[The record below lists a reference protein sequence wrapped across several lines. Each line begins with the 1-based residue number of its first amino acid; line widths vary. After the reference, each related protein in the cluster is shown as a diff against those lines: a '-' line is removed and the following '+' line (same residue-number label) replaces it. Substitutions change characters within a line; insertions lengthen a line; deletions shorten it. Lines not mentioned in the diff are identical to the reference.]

1 MPPIIHTLLQ
11 GMFLLLLYV
20 FVARAVR
27 AVARDM
33 MPAPASH
40 PRGRPAP
47 PRMAQRQ
54 RPTRARSRPR
64 ELVVHSPGER
74 PIVLPLDGEDIT
86 FGREDSAT
94 VPLRDPYISELHAKI
109 HQDGDQWLVTDM
121 GSTNGT
127 FLNQV
132 KVGSPMPIAAGDQ
145 VTLGKTVVEVR
156 K

>member
-33 MPAPASH
+33 MTAPAAH
-40 PRGRPAP
+40 PRARRVPA
-47 PRMAQRQ
+47 RMAQRQ
-54 RPTRARSRPR
+54 RPTRSRSRPR

-94 VPLRDPYISELHAKI
+94 VALRDPYISELHAKV